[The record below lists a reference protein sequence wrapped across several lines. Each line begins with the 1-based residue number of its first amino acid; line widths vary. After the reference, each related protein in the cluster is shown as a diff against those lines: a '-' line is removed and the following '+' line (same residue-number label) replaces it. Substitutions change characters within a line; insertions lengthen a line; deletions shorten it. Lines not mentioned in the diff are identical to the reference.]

1 MASISISTTVD
12 KVTFENDDDW
22 TAATSAPGAG
32 ALEIRVD
39 MAKFTSCEQ
48 IVLGLEKAL
57 HFLKNTAKGP
67 TTFKVI

>member
-1 MASISISTTVD
+1 MASVSISTTVD

-32 ALEIRVD
+32 AIEIRVD

-48 IVLGLEKAL
+48 IILALEKAL
-57 HFLKNTAKGP
+57 HFLGNSSKGP
-67 TTFKVI
+67 STFKVI

>member
-1 MASISISTTVD
+1 MASVSISTTVD

-39 MAKFTSCEQ
+39 MAKFTSVEQ
-48 IVLGLEKAL
+48 IILGLEKAL
-57 HFLKNTAKGP
+57 HFMKNATKGP
-67 TTFKVI
+67 NTFKVI